1 MAEPSTLLVRHG
13 EEALLQGRF
22 RECERLAGEAARR
35 QPEEPAPALLAVAAC
50 RERGRVAEAEVMLRR
65 VLTRHPD
72 LAEGHALLGALL
84 ADLGRD
90 AEARRQLDRIDASH
104 LTPSV
109 AALFAETAAAVKSR
123 DHAELLVAPLEAHS
137 PAGAGWHG
145 SVARHL
151 GLLGH
156 ALGRWDEA
164 ESHFRMALEANARAA
179 APVLVAHTRRDYSAL
194 LRVRGGPADWELA
207 IDLLSEAAAVYRRLE
222 VVPLAEYAEAVLRR
236 SHDPGCGTD
245 AVSVFRRTGAGWEL
259 AFDGQEAVVQAGA
272 GLDHIAQ
279 LLAVAGRPVQ
289 ALDLVD
295 AGADLATEYR
305 ARLADLDRQSADGAD
320 PLAAAL
326 ARAERDVLG
335 AELAAPEDDA
345 TDRARRLVALRVRTA
360 LDVVDD
366 ALPRLGH
373 HLRRN
378 LRTGTFCLY
387 EPEWPERW
395 KLDPGPR

>member
-1 MAEPSTLLVRHG
+1 MIEPWALLVRQG

-22 RECERLAGEAARR
+22 RECERRAGEAAQRR
-35 QPEEPAPALLAVAAC
+35 PEQPAPALLAVAAC
-50 RERGRVAEAEVMLRR
+50 RERGRAAEAEVLLRG
-65 VLTRHPD
+65 VLTRHRN

-90 AEARRQLDRIDASH
+90 AEARRQLDRLETSE

-109 AALFAETAAAVKSR
+109 AALAAETAAAVKAPE
-123 DHAELLVAPLEAHS
+123 HAHRLVAPLQAHT

-156 ALGRWDEA
+156 VLGRWDEA
-164 ESHFRMALEANARAA
+164 ESHFRVAVAANAQAA
-179 APVLVAHTRRDYSAL
+179 APVLVAHTRRHYSAL
-194 LRVRGGPADWELA
+194 LRVRGGPADWDLA
-207 IDLLSEAAAVYRRLE
+207 IDLLSDAAVVYRRLE
-222 VVPLAEYAEAVLRR
+222 IIPLAENAEAVLRR
-236 SHDPGCGTD
+236 SHDPTGPTD
-245 AVSVFRRTGAGWEL
+245 EVNVFRRAGAGWEL
-259 AFDGQEAVVQAGA
+259 AFAGRQAVVPAGA

-279 LLAVAGRPVQ
+279 LLAAAGRPVQ

-295 AGADLATEYR
+295 TAADLATEYR
-305 ARLADLDRQSADGAD
+305 ARLAELGRQGADAAD

-326 ARAERDVLG
+326 ARAERDVLC
-335 AELAAPEDDA
+335 AELATPEDDA
-345 TDRARRLVALRVRTA
+345 TDRARRLVALRIRTA

-395 KLDPGPR
+395 RLDPGPR